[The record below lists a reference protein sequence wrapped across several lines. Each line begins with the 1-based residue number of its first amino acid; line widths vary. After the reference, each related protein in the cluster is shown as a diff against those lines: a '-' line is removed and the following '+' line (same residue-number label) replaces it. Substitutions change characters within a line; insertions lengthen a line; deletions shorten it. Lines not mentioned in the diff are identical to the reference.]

1 MEYFQGAWFVNNSV
15 AYLPGARAG
24 ILRFH
29 SNPAD
34 FRNRPDERYCSRSRL
49 FDKSPR
55 LWVLPGPIEYSGSG
69 AGARNRQDQ

>member
-34 FRNRPDERYCSRSRL
+34 FRNRAGERYFPL
-49 FDKSPR
+49 Q
-55 LWVLPGPIEYSGSG
+55 VV
-69 AGARNRQDQ
+69 